1 MKVSLN
7 WLKDY
12 VDLNGIEVKQIID
25 KLTMAGLEVE
35 DYIDQTEIYKDFITA
50 LVKDKQKHPGADKL
64 SVCMVYDGKDE
75 HQVICGAPNVESG
88 QKVIFAKIGA
98 VVPKSKIKIAK
109 VKIRGVESSGMI
121 CSGDELELNDDQSG
135 ILVLDDSTEIG
146 IPVTKVLGLNDV
158 ILEIGITPNRPDAL
172 SHIGVARDLAVL
184 FNRELKLPKVNKK
197 NMSGDVSEHIIIEIK
212 DAANC
217 PRYCGK
223 VIKNAEVKE
232 SPDWL
237 KQKLENAGLRPINN
251 IVDATNYVMLE
262 CGQPLHA
269 FDLDL
274 LSDKKIIVD
283 STKKEGEFT
292 TLDSKV
298 RKIPEGTLLIND
310 GKRPVAIAGVMG
322 GENSEISTS
331 TKNILIESAY
341 FNPSSIRRTSKFISL
356 STDSSYRFERVTDPN
371 NADTAAQR
379 AAEIIAEIGG
389 GEIIKGI
396 ADVYPERIKEREVQ
410 FRYDRCRKLLGYDV
424 DHNEIKRIVAA
435 LGMKILREENEKL
448 FLSIPAFRPD
458 IEREADIIEE
468 IARING
474 YENIPAVPRISIT
487 LEKRYD
493 HSDFADRLRT
503 TANAFGFFEMIN
515 NPLQTEKS
523 ASLTGNPIKVL
534 NPQSVDMA
542 FLRTGL
548 LAGALEAVSNNIK
561 VGERDLQ
568 LFEIGNVFKRISDKD
583 INNFGDFNEE
593 SSAIFII
600 TGKSRKKSWNT
611 DEQFHNYHS
620 LKGYIDSIILKFS
633 LDSVL
638 KDSYNVSGNSIYA
651 YGLIKKFNDR
661 EIGAGGKIKNEVLKK
676 FDIEQDVFCFEFYL
690 DKLRN
695 IKTPQKRYEEP
706 LRFPKVLRDCAFT
719 FDKSIPFGDVDSFI
733 KEQANNLLKSVSL
746 FDIFESESLG
756 EDKRSMAF
764 SLEYYSNERTLT
776 EEEVQKEFDKLIKK
790 VSEKFNAKLRG

>member
-7 WLKDY
+7 WLNDY
-12 VDLNGIEVKQIID
+12 VDLSGIETRQIVE

-35 DYIDQTEIYKDFITA
+35 DYVDQSEIYKGFITA

-64 SVCMVYDGKDE
+64 SVCMVYDGKNE
-75 HQVICGAPNVESG
+75 HQVICGAPNVDAG
-88 QKVIFAKIGA
+88 QKIIFAKTGA
-98 VVPKSKIKIAK
+98 VVPKSKIRIEK

-121 CSGDELELNDDQSG
+121 CSGDELQLNDDHNG

-146 IPVTKVLGLNDV
+146 KPITEVLGLNDV
-158 ILEIGITPNRPDAL
+158 IIEIGLTPNRPDAL

-184 FNRELKLPKVNKK
+184 FNTELKLPEVNKN
-197 NMSGDVSEHIIIEIK
+197 NMSGDVSEYIVIEIK
-212 DAANC
+212 DAVNC

-223 VIKNAEVKE
+223 ALKNVKVME

-237 KQKLENAGLRPINN
+237 KRKLENAGLRPINN
-251 IVDATNYVMLE
+251 IVDATNFVMLE

-269 FDLDL
+269 FDLDK
-274 LSDKKIIVD
+274 LSHKKIIVD
-283 STKKEGEFT
+283 STNTEGEFT

-310 GKRPVAIAGVMG
+310 GKQPAAIAGVMG
-322 GENSEISTS
+322 GENSEISLS

-341 FNPSSIRRTSKFISL
+341 FSPSSIRRTSKAISL
-356 STDSSYRFERVTDPN
+356 STDSSYRFERGTDPN
-371 NADTAAQR
+371 NADKAAQR
-379 AAEIIAEIGG
+379 AAEIIAEISG

-396 ADVYPERIKEREVQ
+396 ADVYPEKISEREVL

-424 DHNEIKRIVAA
+424 PHSEIKRIVTA
-435 LGMKILREENEKL
+435 LGMKIISEENGKL
-448 FLSIPAFRPD
+448 LLSIPTFRPD

-493 HSDFADRLRT
+493 HSDFTDSLRT
-503 TANAFGFFEMIN
+503 TANALGFFEMIN

-523 ASLTGNPIKVL
+523 ALLTGNPVKVL

-548 LAGALEAVSNNIK
+548 LAGALEVVSHNIK
-561 VGERDLQ
+561 VGEKDLQ
-568 LFEIGNVFKRISDKD
+568 LFEIGNVFNRISDND
-583 INNFGDFNEE
+583 INSFEDFNEE
-593 SSAIFII
+593 SRAIFII
-600 TGKSRKKSWNT
+600 TGRMIKKGWNT
-611 DEQFHNYHS
+611 EEQYHSYHS

-651 YGLIKKFNDR
+651 YGLTKKFNDQ
-661 EIGAGGKIKNEVLKK
+661 EIGAGGKIKNEFLKK

-695 IKTPQKRYEEP
+695 IKTPQRMYEEP
-706 LRFPKVLRDCAFT
+706 LRFPKVLRDCAFI
-719 FDKSIPFGDVDSFI
+719 FDKSVHFGDVDSFI
-733 KEQANNLLKSVSL
+733 KEQAGSLLKSVSL

-756 EDKRSMAF
+756 ENKRSLAF
-764 SLEYYSNERTLT
+764 SLEFYSNERTLT